1 MIFHDLLTNY
11 SISCLCHRLVSHNCK
26 ISFPKLCPKHFVIW
40 IVSLTKD
47 SKQHVKQTQRYKPTT
62 KIDTNNHKEMQS
74 NGKQM
79 HDNYKEVKQS
89 YKAAIASEQ
98 NEINIRMKF
107 YIFLSY
113 QDSRSWSVHSLWSK
127 TGALNCGFLTQDEW
141 RLSQKYPASG
151 KWKLSAHH
159 QSNPSNWS
167 AEVWFTVQSHSV
179 EINKIVGWPAYRY
192 NGLSD
197 IRMSQR
203 LMDQYEAIVPKILI
217 KGKIRFCVST
227 ATVPGVRI
235 VKDKSRIT

>member
-47 SKQHVKQTQRYKPTT
+47 SKQHVKQTQRYKTTT

-98 NEINIRMKF
+98 N
-107 YIFLSY
+107 
-113 QDSRSWSVHSLWSK
+113 
-127 TGALNCGFLTQDEW
+127 
-141 RLSQKYPASG
+141 
-151 KWKLSAHH
+151 
-159 QSNPSNWS
+159 
-167 AEVWFTVQSHSV
+167 
-179 EINKIVGWPAYRY
+179 
-192 NGLSD
+192 
-197 IRMSQR
+197 
-203 LMDQYEAIVPKILI
+203 
-217 KGKIRFCVST
+217 
-227 ATVPGVRI
+227 
-235 VKDKSRIT
+235 